1 MSESHP
7 EAAQADQ
14 RIGRYVLFDE
24 IAAGG
29 MATVHLGKLKG
40 PVGFSRT
47 VAIKRL
53 HPEYARDPQFCTMF
67 LDEARLA
74 SRVRHPNV
82 VPTLDVVTTEGQ
94 LYLVMEYVQGV
105 SLASLLDT
113 TSAAGKRV
121 PPNIVASIVSGALM
135 GLHAAHE
142 AQDEDGENLGIVHRD
157 VSPSNVLVGTDGM
170 PRVLDFGVA
179 KAAGRM
185 HNTRGN
191 VLKGTLG
198 YIAPEQFNKE
208 NIDRRADIYS
218 AAVMLWEALCGK
230 PLFEGETEYAV
241 IAKALFGNVS
251 PPSTVD
257 PELAPFDHVVM
268 KGLDREPDNRW
279 DTAREM
285 ALAIENCAG
294 VASNAAVASWLEHVA
309 GETLAER
316 AHVLARVEG
325 GKGRRVSEIRAAM
338 LDALDLE
345 EELTST
351 DTLGDEPDPISDHTA
366 AADMTGSQAL
376 LVQTSPKKSS
386 GLRVALGIA
395 AIAIVAG
402 AAVLWMQTQTAAPL
416 STGQVIDPVD
426 PEGGSSADTVAAAA
440 PAPDAVRDPA
450 PDTSAS
456 VDTSPSPDSP
466 PTGSA
471 SAGGAAAGGAAA
483 EGAPSASASAPRWQ
497 RPPGWP
503 PRNTAPKTGPKPSS
517 GGKKPWERDRFGQ

>member
-1 MSESHP
+1 MSE
-7 EAAQADQ
+7 EAD
-14 RIGRYVLFDE
+14 RTIGRYVLFDE

-53 HPEYARDPQFCTMF
+53 HPEYARDPQFLSMF

-94 LYLVMEYVQGV
+94 LFLVMEYVQGV

-113 TSAAGKRV
+113 TSTNGERV
-121 PPNIVASIVSGALM
+121 PARIVASIVSGALM

-142 AQDEDGENLGIVHRD
+142 AQDEDGHNLGIVHRD
-157 VSPSNVLVGTDGM
+157 VSPSNVLVGSDGM

-208 NIDRRADIYS
+208 NIDRRADVYS

-241 IAKALFGNVS
+241 IAKALFGEI
-251 PPSTVD
+251 PLPSSVD
-257 PELAPFDHVVM
+257 PELAPFDDVVM
-268 KGLDREPDNRW
+268 KGLDREPDNRF

-285 ALAIENCAG
+285 ALAIEQCAG
-294 VASNAAVASWLEHVA
+294 TASNAAVAEWLKKMA
-309 GETLAER
+309 GDTLQQR
-316 AHVLARVEG
+316 AHVLAKVEG
-325 GKGRRVSEIRAAM
+325 GKGRRLSEIRAAM

-345 EELTST
+345 EELTSGALDDEAPST
-351 DTLGDEPDPISDHTA
+351 DRTA
-366 AADMTGSQAL
+366 ARDTGSPDTTA
-376 LVQTSPKKSS
+376 QTATIARPVKKSS
-386 GLRVALGIA
+386 GTRVAVGVLAIA
-395 AIAIVAG
+395 AVAG
-402 AAVLWMQTQTAAPL
+402 LAVAWMQSQKSGAVSRGGDGSQAPAASVEAAPETEPAD
-416 STGQVIDPVD
+416 SAPTNTAP
-426 PEGGSSADTVAAAA
+426 ADTVPATA
-440 PAPDAVRDPA
+440 PEPEQPDPA
-450 PDTSAS
+450 PTPEA
-456 VDTSPSPDSP
+456 
-466 PTGSA
+466 SA
-471 SAGGAAAGGAAA
+471 SADA
-483 EGAPSASASAPRWQ
+483 APSASASPPAPRW
-497 RPPGWP
+497 PG
-503 PRNTAPKTGPKPSS
+503 PRSWPKPKPTQPKPAPT
-517 GGKKPWERDRFGQ
+517 GKKPWERDRFGE